1 MMYDYNVLRAQ
12 RAKHFLSYFLLHS
25 SYFMNTAYIGIGS
38 NLGDREKHIAMALAL
53 LNAHPSIDAIAQ
65 SQWREYEALTLEG
78 EELPSYLNGAVEIHT
93 DLTPQ
98 ELLDACQSIERELG
112 RPADHGKWQPR
123 TIDLDILLYN
133 SVILETPNLTI
144 PHAELA
150 KRVFVLE
157 PLCDIA
163 PDLVVPGLGATV
175 HEVLD
180 KMRRKGCHCER

>member
-1 MMYDYNVLRAQ
+1 MSERDA
-12 RAKHFLSYFLLHS
+12 FLKGTVTEQPSMS
-25 SYFMNTAYIGIGS
+25 TAYIGIGS

-78 EELPSYLNGAVEIHT
+78 EELPAYLNGVVEIHT

-98 ELLDACQSIERELG
+98 ELLDVCQSIERELG

-144 PHAELA
+144 PHSELA

-163 PDLVVPGLGATV
+163 PDLVVPNCGKTAQELV
-175 HEVLD
+175 REV
-180 KMRRKGCHCER
+180 KR

>member
-1 MMYDYNVLRAQ
+1 M
-12 RAKHFLSYFLLHS
+12 S
-25 SYFMNTAYIGIGS
+25 TAYIGIGS
-38 NLGDREKHIAMALAL
+38 NLGEREKHIAMALAL

-65 SQWREYEALTLEG
+65 SQWREYETLTLDG
-78 EELPSYLNGAVEIHT
+78 EELPAYLNGAVEIHT

-112 RPADHGKWQPR
+112 RPANHGKWQPR

-133 SVILETPNLTI
+133 SVILKTPNLTI
-144 PHAELA
+144 PHSELA

-163 PDLVVPGLGATV
+163 PDLVVPSCGKTAQELV
-175 HEVLD
+175 
-180 KMRRKGCHCER
+180 RKVKR

>member
-1 MMYDYNVLRAQ
+1 M
-12 RAKHFLSYFLLHS
+12 S
-25 SYFMNTAYIGIGS
+25 TAYIGIGS
-38 NLGDREKHIAMALAL
+38 NLGDRERHIAMALAL

-78 EELPSYLNGAVEIHT
+78 EELPPYLNGAAEIYT

-98 ELLDACQSIERELG
+98 ELLVACQSIECELG
-112 RPADHGKWQPR
+112 RPADHGKWQAR
-123 TIDLDILLYN
+123 TIDLDILLYD
-133 SVILETPNLTI
+133 SVILETPDLTI

-163 PDLVVPGLGATV
+163 PDLVISGIGKTAQELVR
-175 HEVLD
+175 EM
-180 KMRRKGCHCER
+180 KR

>member
-1 MMYDYNVLRAQ
+1 M
-12 RAKHFLSYFLLHS
+12 S
-25 SYFMNTAYIGIGS
+25 TAYIGIGS
-38 NLGDREKHIAMALAL
+38 NLGDRGKNIAMAIAL

-65 SQWREYEALTLEG
+65 SQWREYEALSLEG
-78 EELPSYLNGAVEIHT
+78 EEFPPYLNGAVEIRT

-98 ELLDACQSIERELG
+98 ELLDACQSIEHELG

-133 SVILETPNLTI
+133 EVILNTPKLTI
-144 PHAELA
+144 PHSELA

-163 PDLVVPGLGATV
+163 PDLVIPSCGKTV
-175 HEVLD
+175 QELVRGV
-180 KMRRKGCHCER
+180 K

>member
-1 MMYDYNVLRAQ
+1 M
-12 RAKHFLSYFLLHS
+12 S
-25 SYFMNTAYIGIGS
+25 TAYIGIGS
-38 NLGDREKHIAMALAL
+38 NLGDRERHIAMALAL

-78 EELPSYLNGAVEIHT
+78 EELPPYLNGAAEINT

-123 TIDLDILLYN
+123 TIDLDIVLYD

-144 PHAELA
+144 PHAELT

-163 PDLVVPGLGATV
+163 PDLVIPGIGKTAQELV
-175 HEVLD
+175 REVQ
-180 KMRRKGCHCER
+180 R